1 MENSVVREFIN
12 KSKLCNME
20 ESGREKGLPKPDF
33 ELDPEGT
40 FDTTV
45 LPAPEP
51 SAFPAV
57 DVVEAIQNRISVRDY
72 SADPMTM
79 NELSLL
85 LWCTQGIKRVIPK
98 VVALRNVPSAGAR
111 NAFETFL
118 LINNVEGL
126 ESGLYKYVALKHEL
140 LKIRTGNDLGS
151 EFALVCDEQD
161 HVKNSNVTFFWTAVP
176 HRMTW
181 SYAERGYRY
190 LFIDAGHVCQNLYL
204 TAEKLDLG
212 VCAIGHFDDD
222 RLNSMLGI
230 DGIEQFAVYAAT
242 VGKKAEE

>member
-1 MENSVVREFIN
+1 MRGM
-12 KSKLCNME
+12 C
-20 ESGREKGLPKPDF
+20 
-33 ELDPEGT
+33 
-40 FDTTV
+40 
-45 LPAPEP
+45 
-51 SAFPAV
+51 
-57 DVVEAIQNRISVRDY
+57 
-72 SADPMTM
+72 
-79 NELSLL
+79 LS
-85 LWCTQGIKRVIPK
+85 
-98 VVALRNVPSAGAR
+98 R

-126 ESGLYKYVALKHEL
+126 ESGLYKYAALSHEL
-140 LKIRTGNDLGS
+140 LKIKTGDDLKV
-151 EFALVCDEQD
+151 EFALACDDQD

-176 HRMTW
+176 GRMTW

-230 DGIEQFAVYAAT
+230 DGVDQFAVYAAT